1 MEVTQA
7 PRRTKMDREQLA
19 SASVASRTSL
29 KEMIVFD
36 VDGVLAEVSESYREG
51 VVETVQF
58 FTGKRVT
65 RELVQD
71 YKNRGGYNN
80 DWLLSQKIASDLGVE
95 VPYQTVVDQFNK
107 VFFGTNNDG
116 LISRESWFPKPGLL
130 EKLGQQYELGLFT
143 GRLQYELE
151 ITLKRFAQNIHF
163 DPVIC
168 AEHVREGK
176 PSPEGL
182 ELIQRQRPGRELF
195 YVGDTVDD
203 ARSSRAAGV
212 PFIGVVADSHLSR
225 DEILRLFEEEH
236 AVAVIENVNQIEEV
250 LGYR

>member
-1 MEVTQA
+1 ME
-7 PRRTKMDREQLA
+7 
-19 SASVASRTSL
+19 
-29 KEMIVFD
+29 EMIVFD

-58 FTGKRVT
+58 FTGKRIT

-80 DWLLSQKIASDLGVE
+80 DWLLSQKISSDLGVE
-95 VPYQTVVDQFNK
+95 VRYQTVVDQFNK

-116 LISRESWFPKPGLL
+116 LIARESWFPKPGLL
-130 EKLGQQYELGLFT
+130 ERLGQQYELSLFT
-143 GRLQYELE
+143 GRLQCELD
-151 ITLKRFAQNIHF
+151 ITLNRFARDVKF

-182 ELIQRQRPGRELF
+182 ELIRERRPGRELF

-212 PFIGVVADSHLSR
+212 PFIGIVADSHLSR
-225 DEILRLFEEEH
+225 AEILRLFEEEH
-236 AVAVIENVNQIEEV
+236 AIAVIENVNQIEEV
-250 LGYR
+250 LGTR

>member
-1 MEVTQA
+1 
-7 PRRTKMDREQLA
+7 
-19 SASVASRTSL
+19 
-29 KEMIVFD
+29 MIVFD

-51 VVETVQF
+51 VVATVQF
-58 FTGKRVT
+58 FTGKRIT

-80 DWLLSQKIASDLGVE
+80 DWLLSQKISSDLGVE

-116 LISRESWFPKPGLL
+116 LIARESWFPKPGLL
-130 EKLGQQYELGLFT
+130 ERLGQQYELSLFT
-143 GRLQYELE
+143 GRLQCELD
-151 ITLKRFAQNIHF
+151 ITLNRFAPDIRF

-182 ELIQRQRPGRELF
+182 ETIQKLRPGRELF

-212 PFIGVVADSHLSR
+212 PFIGIVADSHLSR
-225 DEILRLFEEEH
+225 TEILRLFEEEH

-250 LGYR
+250 LGTR

>member
-1 MEVTQA
+1 ME
-7 PRRTKMDREQLA
+7 
-19 SASVASRTSL
+19 
-29 KEMIVFD
+29 EMIVFD

-51 VVETVQF
+51 VVSTVQH

-80 DWLLSQKIASDLGVE
+80 DWLLSQKISSDLGIE
-95 VPYQTVVDQFNK
+95 VPYETVVEEFNK
-107 VFFGTNNDG
+107 LFFGTHNDG

-130 EKLGQQYELGLFT
+130 ERLSKTYELALFT
-143 GRLQYELE
+143 GRLQYELD
-151 ITLKRFAQNIHF
+151 ITLKRFAPHALF
-163 DPVIC
+163 DPIIC
-168 AEHVREGK
+168 AEHVTEGK

-182 ELIQRQRPGRELF
+182 EMILRQRPGRELF

-212 PFIGVVADSHLSR
+212 PFIGIVADAHLSR
-225 DEILRLFEEEH
+225 AQILRLFEREH
-236 AVAVIENVNQIEEV
+236 AIAVIENVNQIEEV
-250 LGYR
+250 LGNR

>member
-1 MEVTQA
+1 ME
-7 PRRTKMDREQLA
+7 D
-19 SASVASRTSL
+19 
-29 KEMIVFD
+29 MIVFD

-58 FTGKRVT
+58 FTGKRIS
-65 RELVQD
+65 RELVQE

-80 DWLLSQKIASDLGVE
+80 DWLLSQKISSDLGVE

-116 LISRESWFPKPGLL
+116 LIARESWFPKPGLL
-130 EKLGQQYELGLFT
+130 EGLSRQYELALFT
-143 GRLQYELE
+143 GRLQCELD
-151 ITLKRFAQNIHF
+151 ITLNRFARDIKF

-168 AEHVREGK
+168 AEHVCEGK

-182 ELIQRQRPGRELF
+182 ELIKERSPGRELF

-212 PFIGVVADSHLSR
+212 PFIGIVADSHLSR
-225 DEILRLFEEEH
+225 AEILRLFEEEH
-236 AVAVIENVNQIEEV
+236 AIAVIENVNQIEEA
-250 LGYR
+250 LGTR

>member
-1 MEVTQA
+1 ME
-7 PRRTKMDREQLA
+7 
-19 SASVASRTSL
+19 
-29 KEMIVFD
+29 EMIVFD

-65 RELVQD
+65 RELVQE

-80 DWLLSQKIASDLGVE
+80 DWLLSQKIASDLGVD

-107 VFFGTNNDG
+107 AFFGTNNDG
-116 LISRESWFPKPGLL
+116 LIARESWFPKPGLL
-130 EKLGQQYELGLFT
+130 ERLGRQYELALFT
-143 GRLQYELE
+143 GRLQVELD
-151 ITLKRFAQNIHF
+151 ITLTRFAPRMHF

-168 AEHVREGK
+168 AEHVKEGK

-182 ELIQRQRPGRELF
+182 ELIRERKPGRELF

-225 DEILRLFEEEH
+225 AEILRLFEEEH
-236 AVAVIENVNQIEEV
+236 AIAIVENVNQIEEV
-250 LGYR
+250 LGIR

>member
-1 MEVTQA
+1 VE
-7 PRRTKMDREQLA
+7 EL
-19 SASVASRTSL
+19 
-29 KEMIVFD
+29 IVFD

-51 VVETVQF
+51 VIQTVEH
-58 FTGKRVT
+58 FTGRRVT

-95 VPYQTVVDQFNK
+95 IPYQTVVDQFNK
-107 VFFGTNNDG
+107 FFFGQNNDG
-116 LISRESWFPKPGLL
+116 LIARESWFPKPGLL
-130 EKLGQQYELGLFT
+130 ERLGEKYELGLFT
-143 GRLQYELE
+143 GRLKCELD
-151 ITLKRFAQNIHF
+151 ITLRRFAPHLAF

-176 PSPEGL
+176 PAPEGL
-182 ELIQRQRPGRELF
+182 ELIQKRKPGRELF

-203 ARSSRAAGV
+203 ARSARAAGV
-212 PFIGVVADSHLSR
+212 PFIGIVADSHLSR
-225 DEILRLFEEEH
+225 TEILQLFEQER

-250 LGYR
+250 LSGR